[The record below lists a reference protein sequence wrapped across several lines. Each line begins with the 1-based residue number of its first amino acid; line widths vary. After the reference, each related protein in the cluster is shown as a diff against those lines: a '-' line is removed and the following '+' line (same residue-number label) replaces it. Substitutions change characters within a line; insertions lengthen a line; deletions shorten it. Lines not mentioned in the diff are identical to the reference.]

1 MAINLMTI
9 EGVADVAKEGKET
22 INLLT
27 ASQQTDTKVL
37 VSQAIAHIKN
47 KIDQLKGSE
56 QDFLNHFSC
65 GSIGEFKSRV
75 SKYYAFTG
83 LINFT
88 GSSLRKYTDE
98 YKAAMNKSNEQLAED
113 INNILINLQEY
124 AIGQT
129 EKDLEAILRGEAVS
143 KAAADRVMSLLIKE
157 MSNFGVGTL
166 SSTKFLTLTSTTEI
180 KDKNSVDDTYF
191 FNLCANL
198 TTEAFRKNMDNLKK
212 IARGEINKIV
222 GKQGKSGKA
231 AIVEVDKDLAEKAQK
246 LITANEKSKKIT
258 GTSLEQVLV
267 IDWSDLIKEATSDNT
282 GKASK
287 LIYAKDSAELESINM
302 QITERIISEYGI
314 DGTFKDYARQKITS
328 MWKQDPTMFFI
339 GGSANKLTGLLGE
352 INTMIALTD
361 LLSEKFKG
369 DILNW
374 VASNEGQSSKKQ
386 PSVDIALG
394 EIGKYSYGIQ
404 VKNTTMDLKT
414 DISHFISFADKSID
428 GILESLNI
436 PSGGEAI
443 KNVYTSDVFNVP
455 YKREGENNYV
465 EVSPSTP
472 FSHNDPS
479 ATNFHKYTKLDEE
492 IDSIVNQI
500 NLYLSRFASDFLYIG
515 FENDNKGFK
524 SALAALE
531 AEVPISGNFVYIVGP
546 EVHFASEMLE
556 QLQKELEALQEIE
569 LLNEQTSL
577 RFEAYFGKLEEDNKT
592 KFNIVSKLNSG
603 GSLRAHTIKMRSSFG
618 FSG

>member
-1 MAINLMTI
+1 M
-9 EGVADVAKEGKET
+9 
-22 INLLT
+22 
-27 ASQQTDTKVL
+27 
-37 VSQAIAHIKN
+37 
-47 KIDQLKGSE
+47 
-56 QDFLNHFSC
+56 
-65 GSIGEFKSRV
+65 
-75 SKYYAFTG
+75 
-83 LINFT
+83 
-88 GSSLRKYTDE
+88 
-98 YKAAMNKSNEQLAED
+98 
-113 INNILINLQEY
+113 
-124 AIGQT
+124 
-129 EKDLEAILRGEAVS
+129 
-143 KAAADRVMSLLIKE
+143 
-157 MSNFGVGTL
+157 
-166 SSTKFLTLTSTTEI
+166 
-180 KDKNSVDDTYF
+180 
-191 FNLCANL
+191 
-198 TTEAFRKNMDNLKK
+198 
-212 IARGEINKIV
+212 
-222 GKQGKSGKA
+222 
-231 AIVEVDKDLAEKAQK
+231 
-246 LITANEKSKKIT
+246 
-258 GTSLEQVLV
+258 EQVLV